1 MQKMW
6 SDFQHGNMGK
16 ILGVTEAESLKMQM
30 AKLKR
35 EQGRKIQYNL
45 LDIIQSL
52 TKKLVSKNPE
62 VIQRIHENR
71 KAELKSILGEP
82 KEEDLYDVNEGREED
97 GQSAQVHFSIEDTKH
112 FKEFPELLD
121 NDKFF

>member
-1 MQKMW
+1 
-6 SDFQHGNMGK
+6 MGK

-45 LDIIQSL
+45 IDIIQSL
-52 TKKLVSKNPE
+52 SKKLVSKNPE
-62 VIQRIHENR
+62 VIQRIQENR

-82 KEEDLYDVNEGREED
+82 KEDDLYDVNEGREED
-97 GQSAQVHFSIEDTKH
+97 GQSA
-112 FKEFPELLD
+112 
-121 NDKFF
+121 

>member
-45 LDIIQSL
+45 IDIIQSL
-52 TKKLVSKNPE
+52 SKKLVSKNPE
-62 VIQRIHENR
+62 VIQRIQENR

-82 KEEDLYDVNEGREED
+82 KEDDLYDVNEGRE
-97 GQSAQVHFSIEDTKH
+97 
-112 FKEFPELLD
+112 
-121 NDKFF
+121 